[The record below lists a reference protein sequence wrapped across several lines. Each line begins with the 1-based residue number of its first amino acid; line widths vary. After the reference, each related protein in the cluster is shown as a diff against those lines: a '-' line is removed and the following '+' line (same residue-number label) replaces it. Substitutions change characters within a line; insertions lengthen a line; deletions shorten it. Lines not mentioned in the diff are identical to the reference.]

1 MTQEEMVA
9 VGRVLKVRGA
19 KGELT
24 FLPLTDEI
32 SRFSLLKE
40 VFIEKTDGSTVKK
53 EIEKIFFYKGKGVI
67 KFNGV
72 NSGKEAGE
80 FLKAYISI
88 PEKERMQ
95 LPENHYFI
103 SDLLGASVITLEG
116 EEIGKLTDVFA
127 TKSNDVY
134 VVTGKGEEK
143 LIPAIKDVI
152 KEVNIKDK
160 KIIINLIQGL

>member
-1 MTQEEMVA
+1 MIQEDMVA
-9 VGRVLKVRGA
+9 VGKILKIRGG

-24 FLPLTDEI
+24 FLPLTDDLD
-32 SRFSLLKE
+32 RFSLLKE
-40 VFIEKTDGSTVKK
+40 VFIEKPDGSTVKK
-53 EIEKIFFYKGKGVI
+53 EIEKIFFYNGKGVI
-67 KFNGV
+67 KFIGI

-80 FLKAYISI
+80 FLKAHISI
-88 PEKERMQ
+88 PEKERIQ

-103 SDLLGASVITLEG
+103 SDLIGARVITSEG
-116 EEIGKLTDVFA
+116 KEIGKLTDVFQ

-134 VVTGKGEEK
+134 VVTGEDKER

-160 KIIINLIQGL
+160 KIIINLISGL

>member
-1 MTQEEMVA
+1 MTQEEMVV
-9 VGRVLKVRGA
+9 VGRILKERGA

-24 FLPLTDEI
+24 LMPFTDKTD
-32 SRFSLLKE
+32 RFSLLKE

-53 EIEKIFFYKGKGVI
+53 EIEKIFFYQGKGVI
-67 KFNGV
+67 KFTGI

-80 FLKAYISI
+80 FLKANISI
-88 PEKERMQ
+88 PEKERIQ
-95 LPENHYFI
+95 LPENHYFV
-103 SDLLGASVITLEG
+103 SDLIGASVITLDG
-116 EEIGKLTDVFA
+116 EEIGKLTDVLQ

-134 VVTGKGEEK
+134 VVTRKSKER

-160 KIIINLIQGL
+160 KIIINLIEGL